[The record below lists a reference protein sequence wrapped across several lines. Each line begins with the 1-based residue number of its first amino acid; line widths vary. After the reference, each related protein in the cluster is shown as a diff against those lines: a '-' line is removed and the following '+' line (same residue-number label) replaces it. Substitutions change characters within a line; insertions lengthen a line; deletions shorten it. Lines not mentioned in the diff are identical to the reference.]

1 MLEDLGRFKLDKK
14 LSQGINAQEPILLD
28 PEASANQKDINN
40 TNIPEESWISLR
52 RLKNAEII
60 DYEGGFV
67 GNVRTVI
74 YGNNEVQ
81 GLYFELCQSL
91 KQFDNKP
98 LYIPFNAL
106 QFVENAS
113 GLKVMLTKAQTQSLA
128 RCLFTKESRKDRKN

>member
-1 MLEDLGRFKLDKK
+1 M
-14 LSQGINAQEPILLD
+14 
-28 PEASANQKDINN
+28 
-40 TNIPEESWISLR
+40 
-52 RLKNAEII
+52 
-60 DYEGGFV
+60 
-67 GNVRTVI
+67 RTVI

-113 GLKVMLTKAQTQSLA
+113 GLNVMLTKAQTQSLA
-128 RCLFTKESRKDRKN
+128 RCLFTKENKKDRED